1 MNNSLHKYNSIKSSK
16 NNKNI
21 LKVSLMLYPNKKEKI
36 TNFKNIFM
44 NRDLNNSKFKTKK
57 NSRKYLIII
66 IFKYFSQKNI

>member
-1 MNNSLHKYNSIKSSK
+1 MNNSLHRYNSIKSSK

-66 IFKYFSQKNI
+66 FKYFSQKNI

>member
-1 MNNSLHKYNSIKSSK
+1 
-16 NNKNI
+16 
-21 LKVSLMLYPNKKEKI
+21 MLYPNKKEKI

-66 IFKYFSQKNI
+66 FKYFSQKNI

>member
-21 LKVSLMLYPNKKEKI
+21 RKVSLMLYPNKKEKI

-66 IFKYFSQKNI
+66 FKYFSQKNI

>member
-1 MNNSLHKYNSIKSSK
+1 MNNSLHKYISIKSSK

-21 LKVSLMLYPNKKEKI
+21 PKVSLMLYPNKKEKI

-66 IFKYFSQKNI
+66 FKYFSQKNI

>member
-21 LKVSLMLYPNKKEKI
+21 PKVSLMLYPNKKEKI
-36 TNFKNIFM
+36 TNFKNIFQ

-66 IFKYFSQKNI
+66 FKYFSQKNI

>member
-66 IFKYFSQKNI
+66 FKYFSQKNI